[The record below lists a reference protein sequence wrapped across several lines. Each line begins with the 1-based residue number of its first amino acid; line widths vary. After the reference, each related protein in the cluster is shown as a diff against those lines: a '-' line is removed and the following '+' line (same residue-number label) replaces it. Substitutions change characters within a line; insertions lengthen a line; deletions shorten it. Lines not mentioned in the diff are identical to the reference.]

1 MNRRRVVVPRPSCT
15 YRSASE
21 KAAELLEV
29 GPGSVALKPSRRD
42 GMRLARHSRHFDF
55 RKGLRTRDATK
66 GERPKERLA
75 DFGTLLRRCRKAR
88 CMDGHPLK
96 LSEAQTQ
103 DVSRL
108 HREFRNEFAHF
119 ILKGWPIEK
128 AGLSRIIRA
137 AVDTTEMLMTHP
149 RVIREL
155 SGNSKRQLADR
166 LKVARATYLIRDYA
180 RAEGFF
186 YYFFGHV

>member
-1 MNRRRVVVPRPSCT
+1 MVC
-15 YRSASE
+15 ASRDTAGISILE
-21 KAAELLEV
+21 K
-29 GPGSVALKPSRRD
+29 D
-42 GMRLARHSRHFDF
+42 CAREMLQWFDH
-55 RKGLRTRDATK
+55 GE

-119 ILKGWPIEK
+119 ITKGWSIEK

-137 AVDTTEMLMTHP
+137 AVDTTEMLHP

-155 SGNSKRQLADR
+155 SGNRKRRLADR
-166 LKVARATYLIRDYA
+166 LKVARANLLNP
-180 RAEGFF
+180 
-186 YYFFGHV
+186 